1 MPRNPLKNKPLI
13 EAIFEFRWRPQE
25 PEVKPNTH
33 HKIPISKMYDKISDE
48 YPFHEQLPTPTM
60 PDEIAGYVKFPEV
73 VHPEI
78 ETGVHDTGVAL
89 KITDFQIPPTAELA
103 EIASKVGDSREL
115 IDYPAIDWN
124 YKGDT
129 FHNQWQ
135 SFGVNKNPLVDYEA
149 KHKYEGAGEYQ
160 IIVKV
165 VDVFWND
172 TNKMMGVCLE

>member
-1 MPRNPLKNKPLI
+1 MKPH
-13 EAIFEFRWRPQE
+13 P
-25 PEVKPNTH
+25 H

-73 VHPEI
+73 VYLEI
-78 ETGVHDTGVAL
+78 GTGVNDNGVAL
-89 KITDFQIPPTAELA
+89 KISDFQLPPTTELA

-115 IDYPAIDWN
+115 IDYWAIDWN

-135 SFGVNKNPLVDYEA
+135 SFGVKKNPLVDYEA
-149 KHKYEGAGEYQ
+149 KHKYEEAGEYQ
-160 IIVKV
+160 IMVKV

-172 TNKMMGVCLE
+172 MNKMTGVCLE